1 MLLLGN
7 MLWRTTGAGQ
17 APQPPQPPP
26 PDEPVRPSGGYPA
39 FEGDRRRS
47 REEISRARARFGL
60 RDEVAEA
67 IAAVAQRQA
76 EAEAA
81 AAANAAERAAV
92 DEQKRFD
99 ELFRELELRSVAFEA
114 QHLEALATMREEF
127 IARIRKQQQEEE
139 ELMLLMLVAAAAAM

>member
-1 MLLLGN
+1 
-7 MLWRTTGAGQ
+7 MLWRTTGLGQ
-17 APQPPQPPP
+17 EPPP
-26 PDEPVRPSGGYPA
+26 PPPPQEQSFPIGGGIP
-39 FEGDRRRS
+39 GDDRGRS
-47 REEISRARARFGL
+47 REEISRARGRFGL

-81 AAANAAERAAV
+81 ANAAEARAA

-99 ELFRELELRSVAFEA
+99 ELFREMELRQIAFEA
-114 QHLEALATMREEF
+114 RHLEVLAQMREEF

-139 ELMLLMLVAAAAAM
+139 ELMLLMLVAVAAAM